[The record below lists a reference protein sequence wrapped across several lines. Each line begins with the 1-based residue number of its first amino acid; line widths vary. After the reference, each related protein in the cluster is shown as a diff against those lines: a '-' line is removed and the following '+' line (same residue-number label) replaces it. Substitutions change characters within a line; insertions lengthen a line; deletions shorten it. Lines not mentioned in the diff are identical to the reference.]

1 MIIWQFWPF
10 LSPWIRIRIQKTPW
24 IRIRNTDRYKWIFWS
39 LGCIWSLRYALYA
52 SEDHGRQ
59 LRMTVLSDDYDK
71 MIKLPC
77 CGSALWG
84 YASAGYPQGRSCCT
98 AGTQPTRRVLK
109 NKKTRKKTSCQNSP
123 KSYFLKNNA
132 YHLFNCNINTV
143 DWLVATFYLQQFK
156 TDWWI
161 GCTLF
166 YLQKI

>member
-1 MIIWQFWPF
+1 MLWWPSTGTNKVFYHWDAFDHYGTGMLYMPVKIMGDSWGWQCYQMIMIRWSSYLVVAVLFEDMPAQVTHREEVVAQLALNLQEEFW
-10 LSPWIRIRIQKTPW
+10 K
-24 IRIRNTDRYKWIFWS
+24 
-39 LGCIWSLRYALYA
+39 
-52 SEDHGRQ
+52 
-59 LRMTVLSDDYDK
+59 
-71 MIKLPC
+71 IK
-77 CGSALWG
+77 
-84 YASAGYPQGRSCCT
+84 
-98 AGTQPTRRVLK
+98 K
-109 NKKTRKKTSCQNSP
+109 RKKTSCQNSP

>member
-1 MIIWQFWPF
+1 MTRYRYELCFDDRPPVQIKFFIIGMHLITTVCFICQWRSWE
-10 LSPWIRIRIQKTPW
+10 TV
-24 IRIRNTDRYKWIFWS
+24 
-39 LGCIWSLRYALYA
+39 
-52 SEDHGRQ
+52 EDD
-59 LRMTVLSDDYDK
+59 MTVLSDDYDK

-132 YHLFNCNINTV
+132 YHLFHRNINTV
-143 DWLVATFYLQQFK
+143 DWLVASFYLQQFK

-161 GCTLF
+161 GCKLF
-166 YLQKI
+166 YLQTIQD